1 MRKNREGTDQAK
13 ARKGILRHVM
23 LRLEYKGRVGVKLE
37 NRVRRGIQTDWQLMQ
52 RPCGGKVC
60 SMGWTKGRAQEELRR
75 RCSST
80 TTWLI

>member
-52 RPCGGKVC
+52 RPCGGRVC
-60 SMGWTKGRAQEELRR
+60 SMGWTKGRGARGAP
-75 RCSST
+75 
-80 TTWLI
+80 